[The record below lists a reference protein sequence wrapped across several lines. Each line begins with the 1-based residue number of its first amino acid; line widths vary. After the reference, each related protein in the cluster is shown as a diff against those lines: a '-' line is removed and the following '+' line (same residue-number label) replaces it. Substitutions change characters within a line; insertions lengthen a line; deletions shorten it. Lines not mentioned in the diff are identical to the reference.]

1 MKVKNNKKGFTLPEL
16 VVTLIVLAIIL
27 AIGIPTAI
35 NYIRRAEFRK
45 NEENAKTIY
54 LASESVLTWYRS
66 SGQWENFGKRFLVR
80 ESRIPNLPG
89 K

>member
-1 MKVKNNKKGFTLPEL
+1 MRVNIHMKVKNNKKGFTLPEL

-45 NEENAKTIY
+45 NEETSAII
-54 LASESVLTWYRS
+54 
-66 SGQWENFGKRFLVR
+66 KRDRFVR
-80 ESRIPNLPG
+80 RELI
-89 K
+89 